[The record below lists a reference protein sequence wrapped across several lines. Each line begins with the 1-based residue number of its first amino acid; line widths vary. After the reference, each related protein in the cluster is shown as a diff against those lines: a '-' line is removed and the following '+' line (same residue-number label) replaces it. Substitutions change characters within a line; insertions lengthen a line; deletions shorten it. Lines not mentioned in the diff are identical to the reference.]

1 MNISPTCSSLKC
13 EFLKNKYDI
22 YKKTFFIFMI
32 GIRFCLSL
40 SQFTYLDLLPNKI
53 IIFNLIKNPT
63 SDDNGDV
70 LTVVEGAWGKAA
82 PSGGGSGVLVVTATE
97 DADTGVLTL
106 DKTASEIYSAMK
118 SGGVM
123 VDAEDA
129 SYGIFPFVWSF
140 YLSTGA
146 YNFYAI
152 TISPVDGSVEGTFR
166 FQALTGADYP
176 SYTPSN

>member
-1 MNISPTCSSLKC
+1 M
-13 EFLKNKYDI
+13 EKNEI
-22 YKKTFFIFMI
+22 
-32 GIRFCLSL
+32 
-40 SQFTYLDLLPNKI
+40 LDYVTHTPENTNRAVLGDMLDNYSGGVLPAV
-53 IIFNLIKNPT
+53 T